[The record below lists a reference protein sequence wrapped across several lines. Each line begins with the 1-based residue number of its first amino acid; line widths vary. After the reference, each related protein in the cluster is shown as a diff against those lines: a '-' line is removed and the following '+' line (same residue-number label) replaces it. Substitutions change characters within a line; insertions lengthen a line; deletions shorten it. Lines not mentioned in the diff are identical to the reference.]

1 MLEFAGVCTAHRTE
15 IFKFVGMIMSEK
27 LRFLTISLIL
37 CLSAGCA
44 VNPITGEEEFMIL
57 GEQQDVALGKKY
69 APEVEKQMGGRIAN
83 DALQN
88 YVNSVGQKV
97 AKVSHRRNWEYQ
109 FVALDDDSVNAFALP
124 GGYIFITKGMLKQL
138 TTESQLASILAHET
152 VHVVARDTAVL
163 MSREIGIGILLSAA
177 ISDST
182 SSTAR
187 TAADLTRQIL
197 GLRFS
202 RRDEKDADL
211 AGLDYMV
218 RAGYDPNGMVE
229 TMQILDSQQKER
241 PIEFFS
247 THPIPENR
255 MAYLKAR
262 IQSRYR
268 RREGLRTGKED
279 FHAAVLSRLKDK

>member
-1 MLEFAGVCTAHRTE
+1 MY
-15 IFKFVGMIMSEK
+15 EK

-37 CLSAGCA
+37 CLSAGCV
-44 VNPITGEEEFMIL
+44 VNPITGEEEFML
-57 GEQQDVALGKKY
+57 MGEQQDIEIGKKY
-69 APEVEKQMGGRIAN
+69 APELEKQMGGKITN

-97 AKVSHRRNWEYQ
+97 ARVSHRRSWEYQ

-138 TTESQLASILAHET
+138 TTESQLAGILAHET
-152 VHVVARDTAVL
+152 AHVVARDTAVL

-177 ISDST
+177 VSEDT
-182 SSTAR
+182 SRSVR

-197 GLRFS
+197 SLRFS

-229 TMQILDSQQKER
+229 TMQILQKQQKTR

-279 FHAAVLSRLKDK
+279 FHAAVLSHLKDK